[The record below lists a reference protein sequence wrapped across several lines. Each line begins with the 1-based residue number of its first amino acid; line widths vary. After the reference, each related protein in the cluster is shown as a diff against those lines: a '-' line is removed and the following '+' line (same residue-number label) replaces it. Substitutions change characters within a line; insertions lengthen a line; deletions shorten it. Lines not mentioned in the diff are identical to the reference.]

1 MIQNTPSYED
11 LRFFIFKVAKKI
23 SRDRKKSWNS
33 AKLHKLYLDDN
44 YIFMSAEPSFRNLN
58 YFNEDVIPFNSI
70 IEDNCGRLFLKIMQ
84 WW

>member
-44 YIFMSAEPSFRNLN
+44 YIFMTQNLH
-58 YFNEDVIPFNSI
+58 S
-70 IEDNCGRLFLKIMQ
+70 GT
-84 WW
+84 

>member
-1 MIQNTPSYED
+1 
-11 LRFFIFKVAKKI
+11 
-23 SRDRKKSWNS
+23 
-33 AKLHKLYLDDN
+33 
-44 YIFMSAEPSFRNLN
+44 MSAEPSFRNLN